1 MGRTETQGEGLE
13 KPIGIVM
20 SNHENENNTS
30 RNRAKNGC
38 AWGCVGAILCTI
50 VLLLVTIGSILS
62 LVSTIEAFL
71 NPDEPVEEGLEST
84 APMTPEWLLGTGSVD
99 IVWIPLHGE
108 IGGESDDD
116 YDSDYALKA
125 IRKARLQGSV
135 KGIILELDTP
145 GGGITAS
152 DILYHELQR
161 FKAENS
167 ERKVVA
173 LFGDLVASGG
183 YYVAMA
189 ADWIVAHPT
198 SLTGSIGVIMQ
209 SYNLHELARKLGVED
224 VTIKSG
230 ANKDMLNPLR
240 PVSAE
245 QVRLLQAP
253 VDALHKRFIQLVLDS
268 RKIGEGELERWTD
281 GQVFLADVAK
291 NAGLIDQIGYREDAV
306 DAMARLQ
313 GVAPEDLFVFRFEE
327 PANWRN
333 CLPSFL
339 RPYAL
344 WGRQSLALKYLMP

>member
-1 MGRTETQGEGLE
+1 MSSQEIGNSASKNGL
-13 KPIGIVM
+13 
-20 SNHENENNTS
+20 
-30 RNRAKNGC
+30 KNGC

-50 VLLLVTIGSILS
+50 VLLLTAIGSILS
-62 LVSTIEAFL
+62 LVSAVEEFL
-71 NPDEPVEEGLEST
+71 DPDEPIEEGLEAT
-84 APMTPEWLLGTGSVD
+84 APMSSKWLLGTGSVD

-125 IRKARLQGSV
+125 IRKARLRDNV

-161 FKAENS
+161 FKAEDS

-198 SLTGSIGVIMQ
+198 SMTGSIGVIMQ

-240 PVSAE
+240 PVSAD

-253 VDALHKRFIQLVLDS
+253 VDALHKRFKQLVLDS
-268 RKIGEGELERWTD
+268 RKIGEGELARWTD

-313 GVAPEDLFVFRFEE
+313 GVEPADLFVFHFEE
-327 PANWRN
+327 PTNWRN
-333 CLPSFL
+333 YLPSTL
-339 RPYAL
+339 RRYAR
-344 WGRQSLALKYLMP
+344 WGRQSVALKYRMP